1 MLYNQDKRKK
11 LSKTRKVRI
20 MKVLTKMEVMELVK
34 QLEQI
39 GFMGNK
45 EERRRL
51 LGILGSKQ
59 TKIFKCRCCGKRVE
73 YLNLETWLC
82 NFEKEEYTC
91 CYCYEG
97 YMGEEL

>member
-1 MLYNQDKRKK
+1 
-11 LSKTRKVRI
+11 
-20 MKVLTKMEVMELVK
+20 MKVLTEMEVMELAK

-59 TKIFKCRCCGKRVE
+59 TKIFKCKQCGKKVT
-73 YLNLETWLC
+73 YLNLERWVC
-82 NFEKEEYTC
+82 NFEKKEYTC
-91 CYCYEG
+91 SCCYEG
-97 YMGEEL
+97 YMEQEL